1 VVDLKILGLWRHS
14 MEQLLTANVATNLYW
29 FGRYLERIEATLLEV
44 VSNFDRIIDI
54 DKDAGKKYYQKFGIE
69 IEYKNAKDF
78 LEIAIFGEHSS
89 NLHTLMDLARENAII
104 CRTNMYT
111 EAFGSVIELAD
122 LLKHGNHSTVSI
134 DCRFIDH
141 VLSLISEIWGELTR
155 RQKRNTSDYFI
166 RLGKLVEKVDFHL
179 RLGREKEFSL
189 VVMEEIDT
197 IVKILAPDAQFT
209 PHDENDSHEVIL
221 NSINAKINKIIVEE

>member
-1 VVDLKILGLWRHS
+1 

-54 DKDAGKKYYQKFGIE
+54 DKDAGKKYYEKFGIE

-155 RQKRNTSDYFI
+155 RQKKKYK
-166 RLGKLVEKVDFHL
+166 RLLYQ
-179 RLGREKEFSL
+179 
-189 VVMEEIDT
+189 T
-197 IVKILAPDAQFT
+197 W
-209 PHDENDSHEVIL
+209 
-221 NSINAKINKIIVEE
+221 